1 MTGELVTVFRT
12 TNSTE
17 AVMYRNALRA
27 EGISCEIDNIHQAGL
42 AGILDV
48 RGFVQAADEERAK
61 QILTEYQKQ
70 AAATAEAEI
79 DGEEDDEDEE
89 ETA

>member
-1 MTGELVTVFRT
+1 MDVVVGELVTVFRT

-61 QILTEYQKQ
+61 QILTEYKQ
-70 AAATAEAEI
+70 AAETALAEI
-79 DGEEDDEDEE
+79 DKEEADGA
-89 ETA
+89 TA

>member
-1 MTGELVTVFRT
+1 MTGHDIVTVFRT

-27 EGISCEIDNIHQAGL
+27 EGISCEIDNLHQAGL

-70 AAATAEAEI
+70 AAETALAEI
-79 DGEEDDEDEE
+79 DKEEDDKE
-89 ETA
+89 ETL